1 MDRDMSKETLKNDLE
16 RLRVEINGLAENH
29 PESRDK
35 LNELINDLETR
46 LENKEEH
53 EGLME
58 NIREHISNFEAEHPR
73 ATAILND
80 IMVTLS
86 NMGI

>member
-1 MDRDMSKETLKNDLE
+1 MTGDKLRDDLE
-16 RLRVEINGLAENH
+16 RLRVELARLT
-29 PESRDK
+29 RDDSTARNT
-35 LNELINDLETR
+35 LDSLINDIER
-46 LENKEEH
+46 RIKEPEDTAAH
-53 EGLME
+53 HGLVTS
-58 NIREHISNFEAEHPR
+58 IRDAIRQFEAEHPR

>member
-1 MDRDMSKETLKNDLE
+1 MTGEKLRDDLE
-16 RLRVEINGLAENH
+16 RLRVELAALARH
-29 PESRDK
+29 DPAARDK
-35 LNELINDLETR
+35 LNLLISDIERRIQEPDDAAAHHGLVANVRSAIRHFET
-46 LENKEEH
+46 
-53 EGLME
+53 
-58 NIREHISNFEAEHPR
+58 EHPR

>member
-1 MDRDMSKETLKNDLE
+1 MTDQQLHTDLE
-16 RLRVEINGLAENH
+16 RLRAEVNNLSEDN
-29 PESRDK
+29 PVTREK
-35 LNELINDLETR
+35 LNVLISDIENRLDESSENDD
-46 LENKEEH
+46 
-53 EGLME
+53 EGLLNNLKE
-58 NIREHISNFEAEHPR
+58 SIHQFETEHPR

>member
-1 MDRDMSKETLKNDLE
+1 MIMTHDKLREDLDKLRAEIDNIAADDYKSKEKLNQLITEL
-16 RLRVEINGLAENH
+16 
-29 PESRDK
+29 ESRLESSDK
-35 LNELINDLETR
+35 EDNHGITQNVKEAINQ
-46 LENKEEH
+46 
-53 EGLME
+53 
-58 NIREHISNFEAEHPR
+58 FESEHPR